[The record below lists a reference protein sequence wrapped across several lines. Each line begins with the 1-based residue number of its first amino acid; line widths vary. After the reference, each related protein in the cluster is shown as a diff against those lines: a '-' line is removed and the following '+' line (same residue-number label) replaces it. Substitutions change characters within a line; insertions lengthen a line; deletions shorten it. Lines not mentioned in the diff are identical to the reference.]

1 MSPRTHAGATGQTNT
16 ESLMTE
22 TKETLDARGA
32 SIEAEVA
39 RLDRE
44 IAERI
49 ADGDADQALVGK
61 LRAKRRELMEE
72 HGDLGEALTLV
83 RERET
88 NKVQAERDRTR
99 REAMTKARQ
108 DADEL
113 LAAASAV
120 DAALDAAHGRMR
132 LAALDLSRSLRL
144 SGNADA
150 GRLAYSLGP
159 AMRWA
164 AWSMAPGASEDMQVP
179 RATGTRRRPLRESAE
194 RLIPAIGE

>member
-1 MSPRTHAGATGQTNT
+1 
-16 ESLMTE
+16 MTE

>member
-16 ESLMTE
+16 ESLITE

-72 HGDLGEALTLV
+72 HGDLDEALTLV
-83 RERET
+83 REREAD
-88 NKVQAERDRTR
+88 KVQAERDRTG
-99 REAMTKARQ
+99 REAITKARQ

-120 DAALDAAHGRMR
+120 DAALDALAAAHGRMR
-132 LAALDLSRSLRL
+132 LAALDLSR
-144 SGNADA
+144 
-150 GRLAYSLGP
+150 
-159 AMRWA
+159 
-164 AWSMAPGASEDMQVP
+164 
-179 RATGTRRRPLRESAE
+179 
-194 RLIPAIGE
+194 